1 MDAQVEQLVVVGA
14 SMDLSQSS
22 IVIEQERR
30 GRIKTYPSMI
40 KAIQA
45 IQVLRWIDMVMMKLN
60 WTSDNWIV

>member
-1 MDAQVEQLVVVGA
+1 
-14 SMDLSQSS
+14 MDLSQSS

-60 WTSDNWIV
+60 WASDDWIV